1 MRFHTASTQ
10 SDHRWQRRAVMK
22 ALMGLLIETI
32 SGRVPKQDVYTYLYS
47 RRSVLQLRSGVNAM
61 RVRVRFTLRHGG
73 LVLTA
78 SLKF

>member
-1 MRFHTASTQ
+1 
-10 SDHRWQRRAVMK
+10 MK
-22 ALMGLLIETI
+22 ALMGLLIETMR
-32 SGRVPKQDVYTYLYS
+32 GRVPKTRRLYLLYS
-47 RRSVLQLRSGVNAM
+47 RRSVLQLRSGVNAK